1 MKYISLLTS
10 FICLCFTLCDAAAVA
25 SPLSEGRWVKISVDS
40 MGLYQVTHSRLRD
53 LGFSDPERVRV
64 YGYPAS
70 ELADHDIDSAPAG
83 LPELASVHASGKLLF
98 YAEAGVKFS
107 YAQPSADNLFWAVER
122 ERNPASATGC
132 YFLSDAAPAAGAGAA
147 VVPAASVS
155 QASGGV
161 SRTSHVS
168 VTFMEDEIAAP
179 AGGGTFFVGHE
190 LKDGKSPDYRVDI
203 VDPASDRIS
212 FQVAAAVRNLKSSQ
226 NNYLTLEF
234 PDGDFE
240 AAADDCFT
248 SAIRVQSIYERLR
261 PCRNVVVA
269 SMREAVSAGS
279 VSCRFR
285 AIPSSPSK
293 GADFTFAAVD
303 YLVVS
308 YDRRNDMSR
317 VPALDMILYGVE
329 AGESVALTGAT
340 SGTMVWNVADLHRV
354 KSYRLSADG
363 TFSIPDAADAVH
375 LVAFDPAAEQ
385 REPQISPVPVAGR
398 NLAAM
403 ACPDAV
409 ILTNACFA
417 DKAAVLAGLHGRCQ
431 GLDVAVVDQQDVF
444 NEFSSGTPHVMAVR
458 RFLRHLADSGRGR
471 LRGLII
477 YGAGT
482 IYQASQLSPDGIFV
496 ITAENEDAGD
506 GTSMSSNSHDR
517 YGNYDMT
524 RSFATDTYFGRL
536 DDFVPD
542 TRFNSPFFRVLAS
555 PLSVMVGRIPV
566 TSLSQADDYNAKV
579 RQYLENPPLVAAPN
593 NALFMSGFARRTEE
607 MHMAD
612 AERMAA
618 IGAAAYGPALTVH
631 RAAHNMFG
639 TGTTDT
645 RAISALVAST
655 LRRGVGFMTYFGHG
669 NSVGLT
675 GVWNLTDVNKTNYS
689 HSFPLAMLGSCDVA
703 AFDVDLNSL
712 STAMLLSSSGGVI
725 GLVAAG
731 REVYQTLNAD
741 FGEEFA
747 KSYFSMAD
755 GDALGSA
762 FVASFNGQIAGHD
775 KARMCNVLAYNYFGD
790 PLLPYYGLSRQ
801 ISVSAVNGG
810 GHTIVPGGIN
820 TFEGSVTKADGSVD
834 TGFNGT
840 VKIAVYDHPYTA
852 VNRAPNV
859 SSGVKPSTIT
869 EIELDQEQLTELVGS
884 VTSGRFT
891 VQGHVPPAQREGL
904 TSRVTLYAF
913 SSDKKVRAGGAVA
926 DMTMDYDATPV
937 TGDFAEPAITSFTIE
952 GCDPDSNQVLH
963 GNSARV
969 CAQISAPAGMS
980 LGGNF
985 CTSVRLLRDGAL
997 CADAASGLV
1006 ATASG
1011 LYSLSFDVEIPSDG
1025 RHELTL
1031 IVTDAL
1037 QRQASASV
1045 EFSSV
1050 MPLTCSLTADVADSG
1065 VIFTTDATAGNSTLF
1080 IEDFAG
1086 RTVRVI
1092 SSDGAGNPME
1102 WDLLDAAGKRA
1113 AAGHYRAFVRT
1124 ISAGSCYSSA
1134 PVDVVIR

>member
-1 MKYISLLTS
+1 MKYICLITS
-10 FICLCFTLCDAAAVA
+10 FIYLFFAFCDAAAA
-25 SPLSEGRWVKISVDS
+25 SLPMSEGRWVRISVDS
-40 MGLYQVTHSRLRD
+40 LGLYQVTHSRLRD
-53 LGFSDPERVRV
+53 LGFGDPERVRV

-70 ELADHDIDSAPAG
+70 ELADHDFGSAPAG

-107 YAQPSADNLFWAVER
+107 YAQPLDDNLFWAVER
-122 ERNPASATGC
+122 ERNPASSSGC
-132 YFLSDAAPAAGAGAA
+132 YFLSDAVPAAGTGAA
-147 VVPAASVS
+147 VVPVASATP
-155 QASGGV
+155 ASGGV
-161 SRTSHVS
+161 ARTSHVS
-168 VTFMEDEIAAP
+168 VTFMEDELAAP
-179 AGGGTFFVGHE
+179 AGGGTFLVGHE

-203 VDPASDRIS
+203 VDPASDRVS
-212 FQVAAAVRNLKSSQ
+212 FQVAGAVRNLKSSQ

-240 AAADDCFT
+240 AVADDCFT
-248 SAIRVQSIYERLR
+248 SAIRVQSVYERLR

-269 SMREAVSAGS
+269 SMREPGS
-279 VSCRFR
+279 GSSSCRFR
-285 AIPSSPSK
+285 AIPSSPAK

-303 YLVVS
+303 YFVIS

-317 VPALDMILYGVE
+317 VPALDMVLYGVG
-329 AGESVALTGAT
+329 AGESVELTGA
-340 SGTMVWNVADLHRV
+340 SAGTMVWNVADLHRV
-354 KSYRLSADG
+354 ESYRLSADG
-363 TFSIPDAADAVH
+363 TFSIPDAADAMH
-375 LVAFDPAAEQ
+375 LVAFDPSAEQ
-385 REPQISPVPVAGR
+385 REPHICPDPVADR

-403 ACPDAV
+403 PCPDAV
-409 ILTNACFA
+409 ILTNSYFA
-417 DKAAVLAGLHGRCQ
+417 DKAAVLAGLHSRYQ

-458 RFLRHLADSGRGR
+458 RFLRHLADSGHGR

-482 IYQASQLSPDGIFV
+482 VYQASYLSPDGIFV

-506 GTSMSSNSHDR
+506 GTSLSSNSSDR

-536 DDFVPD
+536 DDFEPD
-542 TRFNSPFFRVLAS
+542 ARFNSPFFRVLAS

-579 RQYLENPPLVAAPN
+579 LHYLENPPMVAAPN
-593 NALFMSGFARRTEE
+593 NALFMSGFASRTED

-612 AERMAA
+612 AERMADVGMSVA
-618 IGAAAYGPALTVH
+618 GPALTIH

-639 TGTTDT
+639 SKTTDT

-703 AFDVDLNSL
+703 AFDIDLNSL
-712 STAMLLSSSGGVI
+712 STAMLLMPSGGVI

-741 FGEEFA
+741 FGEDFA
-747 KSYFSMAD
+747 KAYFTMAD
-755 GDALGSA
+755 GDALGSP
-762 FVASFNGQIAGHD
+762 FMNSHNSQIASKD
-775 KARMCNVLAYNYFGD
+775 KYRMCNVLAYNYLGD

-801 ISVSAVNGG
+801 IDVSAINGG

-820 TFEGSVTKADGSVD
+820 TFEGAVTKADGSVD
-834 TGFNGT
+834 SDFEGT
-840 VKIAVYDHPYTA
+840 VKIAVYDHPYSA

-859 SSGVKPSTIT
+859 SSGVKPSTIN

-884 VTSGRFT
+884 VSAGRFT
-891 VQGHVPPAQREGL
+891 VQGHVPSAQREGS

-913 SSDKKVRAGGAVA
+913 SADRMVRAGGVVT
-926 DMTMDYDATPV
+926 DVTMDYDATPV
-937 TGDFAEPAITSFTIE
+937 AGDFAEPDIISFSIE
-952 GCDPDSNQVLH
+952 GCDPASNQVFY
-963 GNSARV
+963 GNIARV
-969 CAQISAPAGMS
+969 CAQISAPAGMA

-985 CTSVRLLRDGAL
+985 CTSVRLLRDGEL

-1006 ATASG
+1006 ATAAG
-1011 LYSLSFDVEIPSDG
+1011 LYSLSFDVEIPTDG
-1025 RHELTL
+1025 RHELVL
-1031 IVTDAL
+1031 IITDAL
-1037 QRQASASV
+1037 QRQISASL
-1045 EFSSV
+1045 EFSSEK
-1050 MPLTCSLTADVADSG
+1050 PHICSLNTDVADSKI
-1065 VIFTTDATAGNSTLF
+1065 IFTTDAPAGNSTVF
-1080 IEDFAG
+1080 IEDFTG
-1086 RTVRVI
+1086 LMVREI
-1092 SSDGAGNPME
+1092 KSAAGNPME
-1102 WDLLDAAGKRA
+1102 WDLLDASGKRV

-1124 ISAGSCYSSA
+1124 ISASSCYSSV
-1134 PVDVVIR
+1134 PVDLVIR